1 MGADGTPSAM
11 GRMPYSDDNLT
22 LANRNINDLLKGF
35 GSDLSQNNAITQS
48 LNKLMERERDSQLK
62 NMLQSLNARGQL
74 GGSLE
79 AKALGD
85 LSETFADQS
94 LKTGLAGFDAT
105 LQALASLRNE
115 TGANMSQQLAPIQ
128 LALQGMQGNNQ
139 LNLARSGIPMQ
150 AAQGLGQIE
159 LNRKSGLETAL
170 EQYTKY
176 TEANAKIAAAF
187 MGTGGL
193 SSQIGAFKQG
203 GTP

>member
-1 MGADGTPSAM
+1 
-11 GRMPYSDDNLT
+11 MPYSDDNLT

-85 LSETFADQS
+85 MSETFADQS

-139 LNLARSGIPMQ
+139 LNLARAGMPMQ

-159 LNRKSGLETAL
+159 LNRKSGLQTFLDTGLNYGTQAADI
-170 EQYTKY
+170 YATFATKGQ
-176 TEANAKIAAAF
+176 NKV
-187 MGTGGL
+187 GR
-193 SSQIGAFKQG
+193 QG

>member
-1 MGADGTPSAM
+1 
-11 GRMPYSDDNLT
+11 MPYGDDNLT

-85 LSETFADQS
+85 MSETFADQS

-115 TGANMSQQLAPIQ
+115 TGANMNQQLAPIQ

-139 LNLARSGIPMQ
+139 LNLARAGFPMQ
-150 AAQGLGQIE
+150 TSQQLGQLE
-159 LNRKSGLETAL
+159 MMRKSGLETAL
-170 EQYTKY
+170 EQYMKF
-176 TEANAKIAAAF
+176 TETNAKIAGAF

-193 SSQIGAFKQG
+193 GSLSGAPTQG
-203 GTP
+203 RKP